1 MSDLPIPDLV
11 QHQGTN
17 WGWNMG
23 HVNASG
29 QVPDIP
35 NLPSLIDNDT
45 PDEIRNSIR
54 TGFNGRDYQL
64 VFSDEFNT
72 DGRTFYPGDD
82 PFVSPILIQL
92 LPLKLPLPP
101 NVSLLTF
108 SPSFLTSFVSGR
120 LSTCITGKHEIW
132 NGTILRYLLLVMVT
146 STLP

>member
-1 MSDLPIPDLV
+1 MLLCFGYDVILDLV
-11 QHQGTN
+11 QHKGTN

-45 PDEIRNSIR
+45 PDEIKNSVR

-72 DGRTFYPGDD
+72 DGRTFFPGDD
-82 PFVSPILIQL
+82 PFVSHFDYG
-92 LPLKLPLPP
+92 
-101 NVSLLTF
+101 T
-108 SPSFLTSFVSGR
+108 R
-120 LSTCITGKHEIW
+120 LAKSI
-132 NGTILRYLLLVMVT
+132 Y
-146 STLP
+146 